1 MKALLVI
8 AGIALCSNLV
18 AQNFSTG
25 HASIVLR
32 DSQRGNRKVPV
43 EIFYPERSGG
53 RSKDATGSGNERF
66 PVICFAHGYLLSG
79 KSYAHIS
86 NMIVPEGFII
96 AFISSRDGLFPS
108 HRAFAEDLRFV
119 SEAIGSL
126 GNDISSPLYDI
137 IDTLRC
143 LMGHSM
149 GGGSLFL
156 AARQNRSVHA
166 AVALAP
172 YDTRPSAIKAA
183 SEVEVPTLIISGTN
197 DCITPADK
205 YHAPM
210 YASSASIDKTYILI
224 KGGTHCQMGVSYDKC
239 VIGEKMA
246 RCTPGISEQE
256 QLKVLARYLVPW
268 LRFFLKGE
276 TEQGICFDDC
286 LQSDGA
292 VTWLQSRPL
301 SSANDKA
308 E

>member
-8 AGIALCSNLV
+8 AGITLCSNLL
-18 AQNFSTG
+18 AQNYSTG

-32 DSQRGNRKVPV
+32 DSGHRNRKVPV
-43 EIFYPERSGG
+43 EIYYPVIGI
-53 RSKDATGSGNERF
+53 GSDSVPGSSFTNKF

-86 NMIVPEGFII
+86 NMIVPEGFIV

-126 GNDISSPLYDI
+126 GKDISSPLHGI

-156 AARQNRSVHA
+156 AARQNSSIQA

-239 VIGEKMA
+239 IIGEKMA

-276 TEQGICFDDC
+276 TEQGICFDNC
-286 LQSDGA
+286 LQSDDE

-301 SSANDKA
+301 SAAADKA